1 MFPLASA
8 DVISDLVTT
17 LAPYSTAAFTLVGAV
32 IATSI
37 GLKWVKG
44 WSSKA
49 S

>member
-1 MFPLASA
+1 MNMLADAS
-8 DVISDLVTT
+8 VITQLVST
-17 LAPYSTAAFTLVGAV
+17 LAPYSTAAFGLVGAV
-32 IATSI
+32 IATGI